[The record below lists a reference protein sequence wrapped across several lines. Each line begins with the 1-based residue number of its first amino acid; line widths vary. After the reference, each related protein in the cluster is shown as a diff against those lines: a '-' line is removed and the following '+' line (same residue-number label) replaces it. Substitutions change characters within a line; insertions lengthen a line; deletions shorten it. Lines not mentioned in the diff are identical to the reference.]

1 MLDHFS
7 KYFELL
13 QQKDLEAHTAF
24 RQMLKKTKLSKEE
37 HLISLHE
44 INKNIYFLE
53 KGITRHYR
61 LTDAGGEINIY
72 FSFEGDVI
80 LVTECTV
87 LEMPSTEIVVALEDC
102 ELLYIARP
110 DLIQLT
116 QNYHALETL
125 FREMLELQMIAME
138 RRQFRLQTY
147 SAKQQYTHLME
158 QQPHYLQKIP
168 QNYLASFLGITKET
182 LSRIK
187 KKYQNYTK
195 A

>member
-7 KYFELL
+7 KY
-13 QQKDLEAHTAF
+13 LEILRKKAPKAHTAF
-24 RQMLKKTKLSKEE
+24 SQILKKTKLSKDEY
-37 HLISLHE
+37 LIGLNE

-61 LTDAGGEINIY
+61 ITNKGDEINVY

-102 ELLYIARP
+102 ELLYISRP

-116 QNYHALETL
+116 QTYHSLETL

-147 SAKQQYTHLME
+147 SAKQHYVYLME

-168 QNYLASFLGITKET
+168 QNHLASFLGITKET

-187 KKYQNYTK
+187 KKYQK
-195 A
+195 DVKM

>member
-1 MLDHFS
+1 MLDHFA
-7 KYFELL
+7 KYLDML
-13 QQKDLEAHTAF
+13 QQKDFEAFKAIQ
-24 RQMLKKTKLSKEE
+24 QMLKKVELSKDEN
-37 HLISLHE
+37 LIGLHD

-61 LTDAGGEINIY
+61 LTDKGNEINIY

-87 LEMPSTEIVVALEDC
+87 LEMPSNEIIVALEDC
-102 ELLYIARP
+102 ELLYISRP
-110 DLIQLT
+110 DLIKLT
-116 QNYHALETL
+116 QTYHAIETL

-147 SAKQQYTHLME
+147 SAKQQYAHLME

-168 QNYLASFLGITKET
+168 QNHLASFLGITKET

-187 KKYQNYTK
+187 KKYQNERG
-195 A
+195 